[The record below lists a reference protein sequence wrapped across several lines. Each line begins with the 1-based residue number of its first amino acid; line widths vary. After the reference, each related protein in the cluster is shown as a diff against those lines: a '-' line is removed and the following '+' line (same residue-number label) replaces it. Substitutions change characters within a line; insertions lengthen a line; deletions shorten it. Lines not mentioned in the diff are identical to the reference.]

1 MRAKNCFVYLLLGFI
16 FLFFSS
22 CQDENEKNDF
32 SGVGRLIASRNK
44 ARYDAAEKLPQK
56 EQSVDKT
63 NVSKKNTTDR
73 TNDLKS
79 ESNSRQEKLSSIVLY
94 EEKIKILGSK
104 SGRTLANGV
113 AYINKKGEIVKIK
126 ILKK

>member
-1 MRAKNCFVYLLLGFI
+1 MRAKNCFVYLLLGFV
-16 FLFFSS
+16 FLIFSS
-22 CQDENEKNDF
+22 CQNENGEKDF

-44 ARYDAAEKLPQK
+44 ARYDAAEKLAPK
-56 EQSVDKT
+56 EQSIDKT

-73 TNDLKS
+73 TNALKS
-79 ESNSRQEKLSSIVLY
+79 ESKYRQEELSSITLY

-126 ILKK
+126 ILKN

>member
-1 MRAKNCFVYLLLGFI
+1 MRVKNCFVYLLLGFV
-16 FLFFSS
+16 FLIFSS
-22 CQDENEKNDF
+22 CQDENGENDF

-44 ARYDAAEKLPQK
+44 ARYDAVEKLAPK
-56 EQSVDKT
+56 EQSIDKT
-63 NVSKKNTTDR
+63 NVSKKNTTDN
-73 TNDLKS
+73 TNALKS
-79 ESNSRQEKLSSIVLY
+79 ESNSRQEKLSSITLY

-126 ILKK
+126 ILKN